1 MNTLSTRRPSR
12 AEEARER
19 ALREVRDEDKPT
31 VRLNVQVPKSLMR
44 SIKVIAARNDR
55 TVSEIVR
62 EFLEGYSREHSE
74 D

>member
-12 AEEARER
+12 GDEARER
-19 ALREVRDEDKPT
+19 ALREVRDEDEPT

-62 EFLEGYSREHSE
+62 EFLEEYRRKHFE

>member
-12 AEEARER
+12 GDEARER
-19 ALREVRDEDKPT
+19 ALREVRDEDEPT

-44 SIKVIAARNDR
+44 DVKVIAARTDR

-62 EFLEGYSREHSE
+62 EFLVEYRHKHATE
-74 D
+74 